1 MAQQTCTRLGNVGP
15 WAQPI
20 VDSIKRM
27 DYEITTLY
35 ELLLLDLVF
44 SSKQPQSLQAYP
56 ELAALPLS

>member
-1 MAQQTCTRLGNVGP
+1 MAQQIGTRLGNVGP
-15 WAQPI
+15 WAQPT
-20 VDSIKRM
+20 VDSITRM

-44 SSKQPQSLQAYP
+44 SSKQPQPLRAYP